1 MKYENRLP
9 YVELYAAD
17 MLTIMNGYS
26 AITRGVLFTLI
37 CQTWARKCDWITI
50 EETRQT
56 AKSYKVTNNQFEKV
70 KKELSRFVAKDVF
83 KFPILEEMMEEA
95 IKKGIKNKQ
104 NANERWRKVK
114 EKEMRS
120 QCNTDSNTESDSNSS
135 STSKPDYN

>member
-37 CQTWARKCDWITI
+37 CQTWARKCKWITI

-56 AKSYKVTNNQFEKV
+56 SKSYKVTNKQFEKV
-70 KKELSRFVAKDVF
+70 KKELSRFIANDVF
-83 KFPILEEMMEEA
+83 KFPILEEMMESA
-95 IKKGIKNKQ
+95 IKKGIQNKKNADK
-104 NANERWRKVK
+104 RWDKVR
-114 EKEMRS
+114 ENEMRS
-120 QCNTDSNTESDSNSS
+120 QCNTDT
-135 STSKPDYN
+135 TT